1 MMKTAFMIKS
11 CSSILAI
18 KKGRQ
23 SSSSTFVP
31 CQIPTQKTIPI
42 SLSALWDHDND
53 IVGVDFFDDAKLQNL
68 VNAYLD
74 NPPLV
79 LYENIHFPHLPEGKV
94 VGLVTCLLYTSPS
107 PRD

>member
-1 MMKTAFMIKS
+1 M
-11 CSSILAI
+11 
-18 KKGRQ
+18 
-23 SSSSTFVP
+23 
-31 CQIPTQKTIPI
+31 
-42 SLSALWDHDND
+42 DNENE

-94 VGLVTCLLYTSPS
+94 VGLVTIKPTESLTTLRKTSGNTMVGLCFLEREAPL
-107 PRD
+107 PQEHLMWILETLILWL